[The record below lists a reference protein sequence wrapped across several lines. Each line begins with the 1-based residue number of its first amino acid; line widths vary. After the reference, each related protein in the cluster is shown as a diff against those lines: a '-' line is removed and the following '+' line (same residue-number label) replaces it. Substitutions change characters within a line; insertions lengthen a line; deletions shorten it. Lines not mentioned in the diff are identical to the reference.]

1 MNDVVV
7 VIVPG
12 NMNYSGIIYSNL
24 TLINYSPF
32 NGWTDGWKEID
43 RWMERDG

>member
-7 VIVPG
+7 ETVPG

-32 NGWTDGWKEID
+32 NGWKEID
-43 RWMERDG
+43 RWMDGWMDG